1 MHAGLFPV
9 SLSDDPMGGC
19 KLNATHPTRR
29 LRLTDFPALKVE
41 LQDWKHKLITLWRE
55 PTDRVPLVAVPA
67 HTRVEVG
74 ESSSGC
80 KLNAT
85 QDLLAGGRAWGV
97 CSWHTNRT
105 RLGQHEGAPSWREP
119 RSNGAR
125 ERDRNAGVHLVR

>member
-1 MHAGLFPV
+1 MIKKPGSQSEVHHSEDGVSRDGRLREVHAGLFPV

-85 QDLLAGGRAWGV
+85 QDLLAG
-97 CSWHTNRT
+97 
-105 RLGQHEGAPSWREP
+105 
-119 RSNGAR
+119 
-125 ERDRNAGVHLVR
+125 